1 MFMQE
6 MATKPKEISTNHK
19 SRSSSAPSTPKKG
32 ESEKTKLTNSSETV
46 TTPHY
51 LKPTISSG
59 NIACKN
65 VKKQPC
71 LTSRR
76 SFDKPSPQSKP
87 SVKAAAKTPKSPP
100 APSKH
105 IITEKASKTVS
116 NTNPPKLSRVKSLPK
131 GAISVTKKT
140 KSDLNEKKLSVHTSN
155 KEVVQQARVDQRKIH
170 DVVEHH
176 KVPSPKEMHATR
188 ALEKNV
194 QSKLKIKEKE
204 KVAVDGEMEDESMAM
219 KKKGSPKGND
229 VIEETAKKLT
239 DRRNKVKALV
249 GAFETVMS
257 LQETDGQHS
266 PQQAKENAI
275 NSHMEYEGQESQK
288 QIKENTDMDTSEN
301 NAVQHEEETRE
312 NELGKPMENITGE
325 DSNDNNA

>member
-1 MFMQE
+1 
-6 MATKPKEISTNHK
+6 MATEPKEISTNQK

-32 ESEKTKLTNSSETV
+32 ESGKTKLANSSETV

-76 SFDKPSPQSKP
+76 SLDKPSPQSKP
-87 SVKAAAKTPKSPP
+87 PVKTAAITPKSPP

-116 NTNPPKLSRVKSLPK
+116 YINPPKLSRAKSLPK

-155 KEVVQQARVDQRKIH
+155 KEAVQQARVDQRKIH

-176 KVPSPKEMHATR
+176 KVPSPKEIHGTR

-204 KVAVDGEMEDESMAM
+204 KVAVDGEEMEDESMAV

-266 PQQAKENAI
+266 PQQTKENVL
-275 NSHMEYEGQESQK
+275 NSHMEDEGQESQQ

-312 NELGKPMENITGE
+312 NKELGKPMEDVTGE